1 MLLRQNTAPLLC
13 LTLCLGLAACAKS
26 PSNATAPT
34 PNNKVNESSN
44 NSVANALYQQLD
56 AWQGVPYKLGGTS
69 KKGIDCSAFVQT
81 TYIDRFG
88 FLLPR
93 TTLKQAEFGNNV
105 SKTELQAGDLV
116 FFKTGFRTY
125 HVGIYIEDNQFL
137 HASTSQGVI
146 VSSLKN
152 SYWRSA
158 FWQAKRINF

>member
-26 PSNATAPT
+26 PSNAEALEPK
-34 PNNKVNESSN
+34 KVNKSTNS
-44 NSVANALYQQLD
+44 SVARALYQQLNN
-56 AWQGVPYKLGGTS
+56 WRGVPYKLGGTS

-81 TYIDRFG
+81 TYIERFG

-93 TTLKQAEFGNNV
+93 TTLKQAEFGYKV
-105 SKTELQAGDLV
+105 SKTDLQAGDLV

-158 FWQAKRINF
+158 FWQAKRINFD